1 LPAEVVAGAAE
12 VVAEV
17 SSPQHRWAR
26 VEEAVVY
33 HQMIV

>member
-1 LPAEVVAGAAE
+1 LPAVVVVVAAE

-26 VEEAVVY
+26 VEEAVVC